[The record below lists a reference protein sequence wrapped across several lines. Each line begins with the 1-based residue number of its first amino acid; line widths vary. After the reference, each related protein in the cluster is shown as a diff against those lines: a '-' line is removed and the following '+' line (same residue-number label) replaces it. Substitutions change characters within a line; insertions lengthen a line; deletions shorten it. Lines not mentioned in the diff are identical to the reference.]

1 MKYRIRDYPEIAER
15 VKNMSTDALI
25 KTLMCPDCA
34 DDKPYIYRDT
44 GAVFFHPN
52 TDKVLHERITAV
64 NQNRETPAMVV
75 TDVEN
80 GAGFLEHGTVF
91 PPLRAC
97 AETGDPSLAY
107 EMGKTSAIET
117 RPFGFQWGF
126 GPCVDILGNVDNPI
140 TLNRSAGGDPD
151 KVIAYAG
158 AMIDGMQDN
167 GLIATAKHFP
177 GDGYAIYDQHLTTS
191 VNPLSKEQWMGSFGK
206 VYKALIERGVKTI
219 MPGHIALPCMDDVDP
234 ETGAYRPAS
243 LSKKLLTG
251 LLKQELGFEGI
262 IVSDGTTMAGFCGYM
277 NFYRACA
284 QFWEAGGDVT
294 IFAHPDKRFMSEMH
308 RLIDEGVLHRETLED
323 RAYRFL
329 CFAKEHETK
338 LKPVP
343 YSAEDHQRIADLITE
358 KGMVVERDRYG
369 ILPFKKKKQLNILY
383 NLISWREAEQVDNDI
398 VCELKKHAANL
409 DFVADIGPE
418 ATLKMIK
425 ENDYDLVVCR
435 VKPVTGYGTNSGRL
449 CGPLARNMMA
459 GWQKMGTPVV
469 FITDSNSLSSEY
481 EVVIDT
487 IINTHGYARR
497 TAEFVVKR
505 IFGE

>member
-1 MKYRIRDYPEIAER
+1 MKYQIKDFPEIAER
-15 VKNMSTDALI
+15 VKKMTDDELI

-52 TDKVLHERITAV
+52 TDAVLHERIHAV
-64 NQNRETPAMVV
+64 NHDREFPAMVV

-97 AETGDPSLAY
+97 AETGDPKLAY
-107 EMGKTSAIET
+107 EMGKISALET
-117 RPFGFQWGF
+117 RQFGFQWGF
-126 GPCVDILGNVDNPI
+126 GPCVDILGNADNPI
-140 TLNRSAGGDPD
+140 TLNRSAGDTAD

-191 VNPLSKEQWMGSFGK
+191 VNPLSKDEWMDTFGK
-206 VYKALIERGVKTI
+206 VYRALIERGVKTI

-243 LSKKLLTG
+243 LSKKLLTD
-251 LLKQELGFEGI
+251 LLKHKLGFEGI

-294 IFAHPDKRFMSEMH
+294 IFAHPDERFMNEMH
-308 RLIDEGVLHRETLED
+308 KLIKEGFLKRETLEN

-329 CFAKEHETK
+329 CFAKEHMKK
-338 LKPVP
+338 LDPAV
-343 YSAEDHQRIADLITE
+343 YSPEDHQRIADQITN
-358 KGMVVERDRYG
+358 KGMVIERDRYH
-369 ILPFKKKKQLNILY
+369 ILPFEDKPDLKILY
-383 NLISWREAEQVDNDI
+383 NLISWKDPEQVDEEI
-398 VCELKKHAANL
+398 VAELKKHAVNVDA
-409 DFVADIGPE
+409 VADIGPE
-418 ATLKMIK
+418 ATLKLVK
-425 ENDYDLVVCR
+425 ENGYDLVVCR
-435 VKPVTGYGTNSGRL
+435 VKPVTGYGTNSTRL

-487 IINTHGYARR
+487 IINTHGYAKR
-497 TAEFVVKR
+497 TAEFVVKK